1 MCDQNIG
8 VAKRIE
14 VEAISKETSEL
25 IKVLDREVKGHEVHV
40 PVQHVKR
47 VTEGLEKIISEKK
60 S

>member
-1 MCDQNIG
+1 MCNETVG

-14 VEAISKETSEL
+14 VEAISKEISEL
-25 IKVLDREVKGHEVHV
+25 IKVLDGEVNGHDVDV

-47 VTEGLEKIISEKK
+47 VTEGLEKIISDK